1 MADAARHTRTWHL
14 LGGTTVLGVMIVLAL
29 IAVSVARYPTS
40 IQGPGN
46 SLLWTNVT
54 LLLVYGIAA
63 IWVWYQ
69 RRVDVRRAI
78 RIGAITGV
86 LLGAV
91 HVANHV
97 MELFV
102 PARNFALVIS
112 PVFLMFALLGAAGSA
127 AWQRTRSLVLAV
139 VAGLWCA
146 VVATVIL
153 ISVALVLDLVFEAR
167 AELPLREAFAGS
179 GMNDPG
185 AFLLRNSLEAASE
198 GLVRM
203 PVFALVFSLI
213 GALSN
218 AWITQWPRNAALAGV
233 WIAPVVL
240 MMGAAALLY
249 ANSLERSARPPFVMA
264 GVLLAGVALSAAHP
278 IWSALRP
285 SRQNM

>member
-1 MADAARHTRTWHL
+1 M
-14 LGGTTVLGVMIVLAL
+14 
-29 IAVSVARYPTS
+29 
-40 IQGPGN
+40 
-46 SLLWTNVT
+46 NVT
-54 LLLVYGIAA
+54 LLLVYGTAA
-63 IWVWYQ
+63 IWVSYQ
-69 RRVDVRRAI
+69 SRADVRTAI
-78 RIGAITGV
+78 QIGAMSGL

-97 MELFV
+97 IELFV

-112 PVFLMFALLGAAGSA
+112 PVFLMFALLGATGSA

-153 ISVALVLDLVFEAR
+153 ISVALVLDLAFEAR
-167 AELPLREAFAGS
+167 AELPLKDAFAGS

-185 AFLLRNSLEAASE
+185 AFLLRNSLEAGSE

-213 GALSN
+213 GAAAN
-218 AWITQWPRNAALAGV
+218 AWISRWPRNAVLAGA

-240 MMGAAALLY
+240 VMGAVALLY
-249 ANSLERSARPPFVMA
+249 ANSLQRSARPPFVMA
-264 GVLLAGVALSAAHP
+264 GVLLSGVALSTAHP
-278 IWSALRP
+278 IWSALRGNP
-285 SRQNM
+285 QKKARTCESG